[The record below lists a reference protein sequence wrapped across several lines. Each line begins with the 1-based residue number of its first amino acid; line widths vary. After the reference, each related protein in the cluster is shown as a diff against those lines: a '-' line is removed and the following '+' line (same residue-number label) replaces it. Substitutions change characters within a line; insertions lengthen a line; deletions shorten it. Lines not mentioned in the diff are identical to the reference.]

1 MTPGDWWDDIVEAM
15 CNLDGQLLRSD
26 HPFFPAGETLPN
38 KDCWP
43 WLPFGEDDYAQHGRH

>member
-26 HPFFPAGETLPN
+26 HPFFPAGAPLPN

-43 WLPFGEDDYAQHGRH
+43 WLPFGEDE